1 MAKMKEVLADRVDP
15 ITYETHRK
23 EWELTCATLKFQV
36 TIKDKELKVSLEL
49 CDSQKAS
56 YRKVKEE
63 CTQAKATKQ
72 KAKSELILAKEEL
85 AKQGAKIEESKGQC
99 QQLATKV

>member
-1 MAKMKEVLADRVDP
+1 
-15 ITYETHRK
+15 
-23 EWELTCATLKFQV
+23 LKFQV

-63 CTQAKATKQ
+63 CTQAKATEQ
-72 KAKSELILAKEEL
+72 KAKSELILAKEKL
-85 AKQGAKIEESKGQC
+85 AK
-99 QQLATKV
+99 